1 MDETTT
7 ILVETR
13 GNVGIITLNRPDI
26 LNAVN
31 LVMLNEI
38 AYQVETWEYD
48 DNIRAIIIK
57 GSDKAFAAGID
68 IKEMSQEVS
77 QQSLALNA
85 WYNEFSRIENCS
97 KPIIAAVA
105 GYALGLG
112 CELALV
118 SDIVLAADNARFGH
132 PEISLGILPGFGAC
146 SRLTH
151 TIGKAKTMEVIL
163 TGKALSAEEAM
174 LSGLISRVV
183 ALPDL
188 EEEALRV
195 AMRIAS
201 LPFQAVLQA
210 KETIKEVNEM
220 SLQNGIELEAKSC
233 KLSMNTAEFRDNLQK
248 FIQKS

>member
-1 MDETTT
+1 
-7 ILVETR
+7 
-13 GNVGIITLNRPDI
+13 
-26 LNAVN
+26 
-31 LVMLNEI
+31 
-38 AYQVETWEYD
+38 
-48 DNIRAIIIK
+48 
-57 GSDKAFAAGID
+57 
-68 IKEMSQEVS
+68 MSQEVS

-201 LPFQAVLQA
+201 LPYQAVLQA

>member
-1 MDETTT
+1 MNYTVISTEN
-7 ILVETR
+7 R
-13 GNVGIITLNRPDI
+13 GSVGIITLKRPEA

-31 LVMLNEI
+31 RQMLEELAGAVAAFEADDTVAVLVL
-38 AYQVETWEYD
+38 
-48 DNIRAIIIK
+48 R

-201 LPFQAVLQA
+201 LPYQAVLQA